1 MYLTVENVN
10 NLNHIISEINNI
22 EDEEQ
27 KEKFL
32 NEHIEDTALFLDT
45 IKKINKKKYQSDLGR
60 LLNQEQKKRKQK
72 YTGRRKSIKFSVK
85 KVMQK

>member
-1 MYLTVENVN
+1 MYLTIENIN
-10 NLNHIISEINNI
+10 NLNCIISEINNI

-32 NEHIEDTALFLDT
+32 NEHIEDTSLFLDT
-45 IKKINKKKYQSDLGR
+45 IKKLIRKKYQSDLGR
-60 LLNQEQKKRKQK
+60 FPNQEQKKRKQK
-72 YTGRRKSIKFSVK
+72 CTGRRKSIKFSAK